1 MHHKIE
7 KTQAIKVDKL
17 IKGPGLLKND
27 MPPWRAPIQ
36 ITSTTKSFQK

>member
-1 MHHKIE
+1 MHHKIK

-17 IKGPGLLKND
+17 IKGPDLLKDN

-36 ITSTTKSFQK
+36 INSTTKSFQK